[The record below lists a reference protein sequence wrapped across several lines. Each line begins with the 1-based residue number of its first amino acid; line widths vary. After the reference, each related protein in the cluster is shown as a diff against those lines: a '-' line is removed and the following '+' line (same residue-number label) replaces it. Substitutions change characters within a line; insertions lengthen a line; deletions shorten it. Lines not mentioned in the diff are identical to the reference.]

1 MSACRSQAIVYYGV
15 GLSAASI
22 VGIVSFQLLNLRESF
37 GFAPITEGLAL
48 SVITLFGATIGFPI
62 ASLIVRFPIRAVLVA
77 GLGIFVVSNL
87 VAISTS
93 SGSGF
98 LASRCLAGLGFI
110 LLVTALPN
118 AISTLTEE
126 RVRQVTLTMWGAY
139 LPLGIAVGIGIA
151 MLPGENWKLSFGI
164 HAAFCVL
171 AIIALFCVD
180 KGSMARKTNL
190 GSVTR
195 FLGNPLVWLYS
206 GGFCAFAG
214 VFLIVVGMLPSL
226 LQHATSLDQF
236 SAGILTSLVCLFGV
250 ITSILLS
257 VFPPSAA
264 RFSMITAIAFLPSG
278 AAGVVLFSTLDIALL
293 AIVAAIFIISI
304 TALVPSIVFSSFPR
318 VVESSDQTTLLSG
331 IVTQMGNL
339 GSLTGPPLV
348 TWWHHNFGLSNA
360 WIPFGLI
367 CVVGTLL
374 FWGAGRLMPRPDA
387 RGHTRNFQDTKV
399 HQNDTCRIR

>member
-1 MSACRSQAIVYYGV
+1 M
-15 GLSAASI
+15 AASI

-37 GFAPITEGLAL
+37 GFDPITEGLAL

-62 ASLIVRFPIRAVLVA
+62 AALIVRLPIRAVLVA
-77 GLGIFVVSNL
+77 GLSIFLLSNF
-87 VAISTS
+87 VAMSAS
-93 SGSGF
+93 SGSSF

-110 LLVTALPN
+110 VLVIAIPN
-118 AISTLTEE
+118 VISTLPEKL
-126 RVRQVTLTMWGAY
+126 VRQVTLTMWGAY

-151 MLPGENWKLSFGI
+151 MLSGENWKLSFGI
-164 HAAFCVL
+164 HAASCAL
-171 AIIALFCVD
+171 AVIALLFVD
-180 KGSMARKTNL
+180 RGSMYMGRRGMGRKTE
-190 GSVTR
+190 
-195 FLGNPLVWLYS
+195 FGNVRRLLTDPLVWLFS

-214 VFLIVVGMLPSL
+214 VFLIVIGMLPSL

-264 RFSMITAIAFLPSG
+264 RFSMITAIAFLASG
-278 AAGVVLFSTLDIALL
+278 TAGVFFFSYLDIAPL

-304 TALVPSIVFSSFPR
+304 TALVPSILFSSFPR
-318 VVESSDQTTLLSG
+318 VVESSDQITLLSG
-331 IVTQMGNL
+331 IVTQMGSL

-348 TWWHHNFGLSNA
+348 TWWHHNYGHSNA

-367 CVVGTLL
+367 CVAGTLL
-374 FWGAGRLMPRPDA
+374 FWGAGRLMPRPHA
-387 RGHTRNFQDTKV
+387 KGRTRNFQDTKV